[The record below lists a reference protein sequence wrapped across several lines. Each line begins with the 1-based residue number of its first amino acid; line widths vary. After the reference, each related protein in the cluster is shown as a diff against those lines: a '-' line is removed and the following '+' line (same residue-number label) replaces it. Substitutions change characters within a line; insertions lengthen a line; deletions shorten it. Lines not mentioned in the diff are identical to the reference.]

1 LRDLGFTTYAIPS
14 DQGWGWQGLTLR
26 TIQES
31 MGHKDIKMTMRYSHP
46 TPEHKKM
53 AVKVLDRVT
62 TFFTTVDKNPD
73 LHKVVSI

>member
-1 LRDLGFTTYAIPS
+1 
-14 DQGWGWQGLTLR
+14 
-26 TIQES
+26 
-31 MGHKDIKMTMRYSHP
+31 MTMRYSHP